1 MAAFGLVRSRDIG
14 FGSRRFRFGLV
25 PVSFR
30 LEPSENVADSPD
42 LWFRLIACTVFRGR
56 SHPDRPYRNSGGTLG
71 RCADPRQ
78 AAR

>member
-1 MAAFGLVRSRDIG
+1 MAAFGLVRREV
-14 FGSRRFRFGLV
+14 RFRFGLV

-56 SHPDRPYRNSGGTLG
+56 SHPDRPYRSSGGTLG